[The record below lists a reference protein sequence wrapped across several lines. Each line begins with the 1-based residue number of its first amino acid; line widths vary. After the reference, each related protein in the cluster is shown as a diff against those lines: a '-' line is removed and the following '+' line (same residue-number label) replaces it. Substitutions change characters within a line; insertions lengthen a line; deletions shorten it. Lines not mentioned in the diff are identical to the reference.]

1 MTALTQAINEALLHS
16 IWQGVLIAA
25 LLWMMLFLLR
35 ARSANARYLASCVAL
50 FGLFALSLITVWA
63 VYERPGPLGLEIR
76 AAFWIPADPA
86 VSWIATAKAWSFPL
100 WVTGVALFS
109 LRLLWGYG
117 QISVW
122 RSKGTPGDAA
132 MVGLVAGLAERM
144 GIRRRVD
151 VLISSLADAPGMIGW
166 LRPVLLVPAATISGL
181 TPQQLESILAH
192 ELAHIRR
199 HDYLV
204 NIGQMVVETLLF
216 YHPAIWWASSQIR
229 RERELAC
236 DDLAV
241 ESVGDALSYARALT
255 ALEKTRV
262 LAPSMAMGSTRGRL
276 MYRVQ
281 RLVAPDGR
289 AYRPSKLAGVTV
301 LFLLSV
307 TCLFLGM
314 SWASTQAQATKT
326 VQAPRPVARQAAP
339 RTTPASQASDFLRQ
353 ELERAKA
360 ALEKAED
367 NLQNYSRSNGLLIL
381 NDGVDERRNVEV
393 ARLTALQNA
402 LTATQIEGFQKDAV
416 VQVTKAEIAN
426 SAASNAALVD
436 LRREDARLAVTH
448 SREFTPRLE
457 IRAQI
462 EAIEKELRGETVAS
476 VQRAEVEHR
485 IVLVKERMIRQ
496 ELEDQRLRLNLL
508 AQESAE
514 YQILRREVETNRQ
527 RYDSLLERFQD
538 AQLARE

>member
-1 MTALTQAINEALLHS
+1 MTALTQAITEALLHS

-25 LLWMMLFLLR
+25 LLWVMLFLLR
-35 ARSANARYLASCVAL
+35 ARSANARYLASCAAL

-63 VYERPGPLGLEIR
+63 VYERPGPLGVEIR
-76 AAFWIPADPA
+76 AAFWIPSAPA

-132 MVGLVAGLAERM
+132 LVGLVAGLAERM
-144 GIRRRVD
+144 GIRKRVD

-166 LRPVLLVPAATISGL
+166 LRPVLLVPAATITGL

-262 LAPSMAMGSTRGRL
+262 LAPSMAMSSTRGRL
-276 MYRVQ
+276 MYRIQ
-281 RLVAPDGR
+281 RLVAPEGR
-289 AYRPSKLAGVTV
+289 VYRPSKLAGVTV
-301 LFLLSV
+301 LFLLSM

-314 SWASTQAQATKT
+314 SWASAQTQATKT
-326 VQAPRPVARQAAP
+326 AQAPRPVARQTATRAAA
-339 RTTPASQASDFLRQ
+339 TQAASEFLRD
-353 ELERAKA
+353 EVERAKN

-367 NLQNYSRSNGLLIL
+367 NLQTYSLSKGMLIL
-381 NDGVDERRNVEV
+381 SDGVDERRALEV
-393 ARLTALQNA
+393 ARLTALDNA
-402 LTATQIEGFQKDAV
+402 LTAAQIEGFQKDAV

-426 SAASNAALVD
+426 SVASNAALVD
-436 LRREDARLAVTH
+436 LRREDARLATTFGPEWAA
-448 SREFTPRLE
+448 RRPL
-457 IRAQI
+457 RAQI
-462 EAIEKELRGETVAS
+462 EAIENELRGETVAS

-485 IVLVKERMIRQ
+485 IVLVKERMIQQ
-496 ELEDQRLRLNLL
+496 ELEGQRFRVNLL
-508 AQESAE
+508 AQESAQ
-514 YQILRREVETNRQ
+514 YQILKREVEANRK
-527 RYDSLLERFQD
+527 RYESLLDRFD
-538 AQLARE
+538 NAK

>member
-1 MTALTQAINEALLHS
+1 LEVRA
-16 IWQGVLIAA
+16 VL
-25 LLWMMLFLLR
+25 
-35 ARSANARYLASCVAL
+35 
-50 FGLFALSLITVWA
+50 
-63 VYERPGPLGLEIR
+63 
-76 AAFWIPADPA
+76 WIPSDPA
-86 VSWIATAKAWSFPL
+86 VSWLATVKAWSFPL
-100 WVTGVALFS
+100 WITGVALFS
-109 LRLLWGYG
+109 LRLIWGYC
-117 QISVW
+117 QISAW

-132 MVGLVAGLAERM
+132 IVGLVAGLAERM
-144 GIRRRVD
+144 GIQRRVD

-216 YHPAIWWASSQIR
+216 YHPAIWWASSQVR

-241 ESVGDALSYARALT
+241 QSVGDALLYARALT

-262 LAPSMAMGSTRGRL
+262 LAPSMAMSSTSGRL

-281 RLVAPDGR
+281 RLVAPEGR
-289 AYRPSKLAGVTV
+289 VYRPSKLAGVTV

-307 TCLFLGM
+307 TCLFFGIN
-314 SWASTQAQATKT
+314 WASAQAQATKT
-326 VQAPRPVARQAAP
+326 AQAPRPVARQAGP
-339 RTTPASQASDFLRQ
+339 RTTPAPASQAADLLRQ
-353 ELERAKA
+353 EVDRAKA
-360 ALEKAED
+360 ALEIAED
-367 NLQNYSRSNGLLIL
+367 KLQSYSQSKGMLVLS
-381 NDGVDERRNVEV
+381 DGVDERRSIEA

-402 LTATQIEGFQKDAV
+402 LTAAQIEGFEKDAV
-416 VQVTKAEIAN
+416 VQVTKGEIAN
-426 SAASNAALVD
+426 IAASNAALAD

-448 SREFTPRLE
+448 SPEFNQRRE

-462 EAIEKELRGETVAS
+462 EVIEKELRGETVAS

-485 IVLVKERMIRQ
+485 IVLLKERMIRQ
-496 ELEDQRLRLNLL
+496 EFEEQRLRMNLM
-508 AQESAE
+508 AQESGLYE
-514 YQILRREVETNRQ
+514 VLRREVEANRR
-527 RYDSLLERFQD
+527 RYESLLDRLLN
-538 AQLARE
+538 AQ